1 MRLGEAAVSTQNL
14 RVHPAAIWAGQE
26 GHNVGN
32 VNWLTYAFQRR
43 HLADFGDLFF
53 TLALQKEFGCNW
65 AGRDGID
72 ANIASAEFVRQHM
85 HQAFDAR
92 LRRNVWTVRRKRLGQ
107 HTAGKG
113 DDPATGGD
121 VLGRL
126 RQDQERPPQS
136 CRNDLVEQFYVALAD
151 RRKRHDSRVVDDHI
165 DAAELLHGFFEEP
178 LNVSLVGDI
187 CFDRNCLSPNHLDFG
202 DDFFSLA
209 GVAEAVHYH
218 GEAVLCQSLGDGAA
232 DSTRRPCYDRY
243 LFHSVPPFI
252 PPALWIEG
260 HYSCPGLLECPP
272 PWSESARVNAY
283 TLLFPVP
290 R

>member
-1 MRLGEAAVSTQNL
+1 M
-14 RVHPAAIWAGQE
+14 RVHPTAIWAGQE

-121 VLGRL
+121 VL
-126 RQDQERPPQS
+126 
-136 CRNDLVEQFYVALAD
+136 
-151 RRKRHDSRVVDDHI
+151 
-165 DAAELLHGFFEEP
+165 ELLVRTSGRSKAQVLRELGREM
-178 LNVSLVGDI
+178 
-187 CFDRNCLSPNHLDFG
+187 
-202 DDFFSLA
+202 
-209 GVAEAVHYH
+209 VAEARA
-218 GEAVLCQSLGDGAA
+218 EL
-232 DSTRRPCYDRY
+232 
-243 LFHSVPPFI
+243 
-252 PPALWIEG
+252 
-260 HYSCPGLLECPP
+260 
-272 PWSESARVNAY
+272 ESAAARQVDPPMWVQQIMSEAGW
-283 TLLFPVP
+283 LAES
-290 R
+290 